1 MNPTLFTRSVQAA
14 LLLLALSACQ
24 SLPST
29 GPSLRQIS
37 QMQPES
43 ERSQVQA
50 ALPPVQIID
59 IDDAVSLQMAKDNVP
74 QSLTDLAQGKDGAA
88 DAVGVGDVLEITLW
102 ESPPALLFGG
112 AINSMGSGTAQTV
125 ALPAQMVSANGTI
138 SVPFL
143 GNIAVKGKTPEQIQQ
158 QIVAGLQRKA
168 NQPQALVRLTQNN
181 SANATIIRAG
191 RSVRVPLTANR
202 ERVLDAVAAVGG
214 VEQEIY
220 NISLQLTRGN
230 QVRVVP
236 LEDIAA
242 QPAQNIVLRA
252 GDVLTLQTSPQSFT
266 ALGAV
271 GKNQAFNISARGMN
285 LGEAMG
291 AMGGLLDRRSDPRGV
306 FVFRYQTMSS
316 LSPAEQI
323 IWKQRGYAPHM
334 NVPVVYRMDLT
345 QPHSLFWL
353 QRFAMRDKDIIYVAN
368 APVSELQKF
377 LQFVFAPVTTGV
389 GSINGLM
396 N

>member
-125 ALPAQMVSANGTI
+125 ALPAQMVSAMARFLCRFWAI
-138 SVPFL
+138 S
-143 GNIAVKGKTPEQIQQ
+143 
-158 QIVAGLQRKA
+158 RSKA
-168 NQPQALVRLTQNN
+168 KRPSKSNSKLWLVY
-181 SANATIIRAG
+181 SAKPINHK
-191 RSVRVPLTANR
+191 P
-202 ERVLDAVAAVGG
+202 
-214 VEQEIY
+214 
-220 NISLQLTRGN
+220 
-230 QVRVVP
+230 
-236 LEDIAA
+236 
-242 QPAQNIVLRA
+242 
-252 GDVLTLQTSPQSFT
+252 
-266 ALGAV
+266 
-271 GKNQAFNISARGMN
+271 
-285 LGEAMG
+285 
-291 AMGGLLDRRSDPRGV
+291 
-306 FVFRYQTMSS
+306 
-316 LSPAEQI
+316 
-323 IWKQRGYAPHM
+323 WYA
-334 NVPVVYRMDLT
+334 
-345 QPHSLFWL
+345 
-353 QRFAMRDKDIIYVAN
+353 
-368 APVSELQKF
+368 
-377 LQFVFAPVTTGV
+377 
-389 GSINGLM
+389 
-396 N
+396 